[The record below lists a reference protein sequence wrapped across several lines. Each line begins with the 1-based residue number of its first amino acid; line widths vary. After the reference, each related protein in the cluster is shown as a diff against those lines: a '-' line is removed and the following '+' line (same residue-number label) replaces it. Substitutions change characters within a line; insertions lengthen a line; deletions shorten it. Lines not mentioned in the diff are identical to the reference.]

1 MIRSIGRVIYG
12 AGRAMARSLGLELAG
27 HIAFTGLLAI
37 FPFLIFLA
45 ALAGSLAITA
55 AAWHRCRQC
64 WICCLPMW
72 ARRSGR

>member
-37 FPFLIFLA
+37 FL
-45 ALAGSLAITA
+45 S
-55 AAWHRCRQC
+55 
-64 WICCLPMW
+64 
-72 ARRSGR
+72 